1 METVEVVIRM
11 PKSEYE
17 ELTRGGYTW
26 WGKHGEYIKKG
37 TVLPKGHGALK
48 DIDKIVMENS
58 VDMWTDNGYE
68 PMIAV
73 EAINN
78 SPTVIEADKEEENV
92 KTDNNSTGTT

>member
-1 METVEVVIRM
+1 METVEVLVRI
-11 PKSEYE
+11 PKKLLDETKAIWNSMFGSTMLNDTEIAIA
-17 ELTRGGYTW
+17 T
-26 WGKHGEYIKKG
+26 G

-48 DIDKIVMENS
+48 DVDKIVIESS

-78 SPTVIEADKEEENV
+78 SPTVIEADKDGE
-92 KTDNNSTGTT
+92 